1 MQLTNYEFLT
11 SDLEL
16 VDTDYYKEIA
26 SVLTGMIKSDTV
38 RLTTGWCISSA
49 NIIYLALKQRGID
62 CQIVEVELLITYSS
76 VGAGTKQCFIG
87 FENIKSPG
95 EIDTHVVIITKTP
108 IPVLIDASI
117 SDKISPFSPVIIE
130 RADSLPEEI
139 LGLYTYQKDNLN
151 LKLLYKQKTN
161 QKIGEVYY
169 KTFVDR
175 INTDNKIFKSLNLL
189 KILVVVALTISAL
202 NFTRGAY
209 DFYQTFI
216 NDANNWGPNS
226 VEKIRK
232 E

>member
-1 MQLTNYEFLT
+1 
-11 SDLEL
+11 
-16 VDTDYYKEIA
+16 
-26 SVLTGMIKSDTV
+26 
-38 RLTTGWCISSA
+38 
-49 NIIYLALKQRGID
+49 
-62 CQIVEVELLITYSS
+62 
-76 VGAGTKQCFIG
+76 
-87 FENIKSPG
+87 
-95 EIDTHVVIITKTP
+95 
-108 IPVLIDASI
+108 VLIDASI

-216 NDANNWGPNS
+216 NDSNSWGP
-226 VEKIRK
+226 K
-232 E
+232 

>member
-62 CQIVEVELLITYSS
+62 CQIVEVELLITYNSI
-76 VGAGTKQCFIG
+76 GAGTKQCFIG

-216 NDANNWGPNS
+216 NDSNSWGPKS